1 MLGLFKYYELDN
13 RASLQNVE
21 IRIGNELTTIT
32 EISQQ
37 FFQDYIYFSIK
48 IYIYVRYALTKAKVW
63 RLFMLYTNKT

>member
-21 IRIGNELTTIT
+21 MHTGNELTTIT

-37 FFQDYIYFSIK
+37 FFQDPLYLFSI
-48 IYIYVRYALTKAKVW
+48 
-63 RLFMLYTNKT
+63 